1 MGVTRDANSDKNI
14 TLLCSRLNAVPDP
27 DLEIG
32 GGGRG
37 GGGSSRPLEKG
48 GSPKK
53 FFWSFGPQFGL
64 KIRGRGPP
72 WAPSLDPPL

>member
-37 GGGSSRPLEKG
+37 GGVNQTLRKG
-48 GSPKK
+48 GVSKK
-53 FFWSFGPQFGL
+53 IFLVFWASVWSKNKGA
-64 KIRGRGPP
+64 RTP